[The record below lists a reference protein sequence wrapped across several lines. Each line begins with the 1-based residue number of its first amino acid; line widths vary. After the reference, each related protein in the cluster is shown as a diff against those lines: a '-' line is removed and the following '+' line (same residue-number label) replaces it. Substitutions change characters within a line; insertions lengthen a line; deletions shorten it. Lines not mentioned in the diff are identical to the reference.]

1 MKEKILIDVDE
12 VICNPGFLFLM
23 NKFLGTNY
31 KMDDFTEYYIDDVID
46 ENKRQQFYD
55 YFVENN
61 TYEHAQIYDDVK
73 EVLEKL
79 NNKYDV
85 FIYSS
90 CVNPYFIK
98 KSGKEFTK
106 KYEFLINNFP
116 FLDPQKFIFASVK
129 NMIKADIQIDDRLNN
144 LMGDVKIKLLY
155 TAYHNK
161 NISKEELDRYGVVRV
176 NSWKDIEK
184 IILINKS

>member
-1 MKEKILIDVDE
+1 MNKKKILIDVDE

-31 KMDDFTEYYIDDVID
+31 KMDDFTEYYIDDVIE

-61 TYEHAQIYDDVK
+61 TYENAQIYENVK
-73 EVLEKL
+73 EVLEKI

-90 CVNPYFIK
+90 CVNPYFK
-98 KSGKEFTK
+98 NKSGKEFTK
-106 KYEFLINNFP
+106 KYEFLISNFP
-116 FLDPQKFIFASVK
+116 FLDPFKFIFASVK

-144 LMGDVKIKLLY
+144 LMGDVGLKLLY

-161 NISKEELDRYGVVRV
+161 NISKEELDKYNIIRV
-176 NSWKDIEK
+176 NNWKEIES
-184 IILINKS
+184 ILINE

>member
-1 MKEKILIDVDE
+1 MNKKKILIDVDE
-12 VICNPGFLFLM
+12 VICNPGFLLLM

-31 KMDDFTEYYIDDVID
+31 KMDDFTEYYIDDVIGN
-46 ENKRQQFYD
+46 EEKRQQFYD

-61 TYEHAQIYDDVK
+61 TYDYAQIYDNVK
-73 EVLEKL
+73 EVLEKI
-79 NNKYDV
+79 NNKYEV
-85 FIYSS
+85 YIYSS

-116 FLDPQKFIFASVK
+116 FLDPFKFIFASVK
-129 NMIKADIQIDDRLNN
+129 NLVKADIQIDDRLNN
-144 LMGDVKIKLLY
+144 LMGDVKLKLLY

-161 NISKEELDRYGVVRV
+161 NISKEELDKHNVIRV
-176 NSWKDIEK
+176 NNWKEIES
-184 IILINKS
+184 ILINH